1 MARIMNNKQTKNGVN
16 TLSPQEEKKEKILQS
31 LELWRQ
37 MLPLYADYPSLEKEK
52 VEAQEFIS
60 KLEREL
66 KRLEQEKEKTFS
78 IKNFLLEKSCLVQ
91 FQKKEAVGQ
100 SLSKAEQA
108 KEKRIYDL
116 RDKVFANMQKE
127 LAKYYQAVIQGNY
140 HLDGFPEISGGIKA
154 WAEKKIWRLL
164 ARLGEPDC
172 FPYNDKYEG
181 FWDAKDQK

>member
-1 MARIMNNKQTKNGVN
+1 MTKHALYYFTTMTKTKNGVN
-16 TLSPQEEKKEKILQS
+16 TLSPQEEKEKKIEKDYW
-31 LELWRQ
+31 ELFALLNPQ
-37 MLPLYADYPSLEKEK
+37 Q
-52 VEAQEFIS
+52 VEQAKQDD
-60 KLEREL
+60 ERL
-66 KRLEQEKEKTFS
+66 KRNTQNQECFS
-78 IKNFLLEKSCLVQ
+78 IKNFLLEKSLLVQ
-91 FQKKEAVGQ
+91 FQAKEAVGK

-164 ARLGEPDC
+164 SRLGEPDC
-172 FPYNDKYEG
+172 FPYQDKYEG

>member
-1 MARIMNNKQTKNGVN
+1 
-16 TLSPQEEKKEKILQS
+16 
-31 LELWRQ
+31 
-37 MLPLYADYPSLEKEK
+37 LPLYNGYPSLEKERA
-52 VEAQEFIS
+52 EAQEFIS
-60 KLEREL
+60 ELEQEL
-66 KRLEQEKEKTFS
+66 KRIEQEETSFS

-91 FQKKEAVGQ
+91 FQKKILAGR

-154 WAEKKIWRLL
+154 
-164 ARLGEPDC
+164 
-172 FPYNDKYEG
+172 
-181 FWDAKDQK
+181 

>member
-1 MARIMNNKQTKNGVN
+1 KLFALLNPQQVEQAKQ
-16 TLSPQEEKKEKILQS
+16 
-31 LELWRQ
+31 
-37 MLPLYADYPSLEKEK
+37 DD
-52 VEAQEFIS
+52 
-60 KLEREL
+60 ERL
-66 KRLEQEKEKTFS
+66 KRNTQNQECFS

-91 FQKKEAVGQ
+91 FQAKEAVGK

-154 WAEKKIWRLL
+154 
-164 ARLGEPDC
+164 
-172 FPYNDKYEG
+172 
-181 FWDAKDQK
+181 